1 MAVDS
6 LWLNLTNGND
16 IGGGKPVLTGPSI
29 VDSDQHRP
37 DPALHRQQQALT
49 HVLWINAAAQAWRR
63 STGGMTA
70 TSSGGSRAVTCGAA
84 PPGPATPPWSMTMS
98 SPATTPATQPT
109 KTTDAPAPVK
119 KSLFARVLTRPEI
132 GAVAAA
138 IAIFIFFFAIA
149 PPFRTLPS
157 FSTVLYASSTIGIVA
172 VGVALLMIGG
182 EFDLS
187 SGVTV
192 VTAALCAALV
202 SFQLSL
208 NMWVGV
214 LVSLIVALGIG
225 FINGYLVVKTKIP
238 SFLITLST
246 FFMLRGINLGVTKA
260 ATGTVATDNVS
271 GLDGF
276 LAAKA
281 LFASDIPLGFIT
293 VKVTVLWWLLFVAI
307 GTWILLRTK
316 VGNWIFAAGG
326 NADSARA
333 VGVPVPKVKIGL
345 FMGVSFLGWFYG
357 MHLLFN
363 FSSVQ
368 SGLGIGNEFI
378 YIIAAVVGGCLLTG
392 GYGSVVG
399 AAVGAFIFGM
409 TTQGIVFAGFDP
421 NWFYTFLGAMLLLAV
436 LVNLYIKNYAATRR

>member
-1 MAVDS
+1 
-6 LWLNLTNGND
+6 
-16 IGGGKPVLTGPSI
+16 
-29 VDSDQHRP
+29 
-37 DPALHRQQQALT
+37 
-49 HVLWINAAAQAWRR
+49 
-63 STGGMTA
+63 
-70 TSSGGSRAVTCGAA
+70 
-84 PPGPATPPWSMTMS
+84 
-98 SPATTPATQPT
+98 
-109 KTTDAPAPVK
+109 
-119 KSLFARVLTRPEI
+119 
-132 GAVAAA
+132 
-138 IAIFIFFFAIA
+138 
-149 PPFRTLPS
+149 
-157 FSTVLYASSTIGIVA
+157 
-172 VGVALLMIGG
+172 MIGG

-202 SFQLSL
+202 TFQLSL

-214 LVSLIVALGIG
+214 LVSLLVALGIG

-293 VKVTVLWWLLFVAI
+293 VKITVLWWLLFVAI

-333 VGVPVPKVKIGL
+333 VGVRSPRRSRSGCSWACRSWPGST
-345 FMGVSFLGWFYG
+345 VSAPAVQLLQRAVRAGHRQRV
-357 MHLLFN
+357 HLHHRRGRRRLP
-363 FSSVQ
+363 
-368 SGLGIGNEFI
+368 
-378 YIIAAVVGGCLLTG
+378 A
-392 GYGSVVG
+392 
-399 AAVGAFIFGM
+399 
-409 TTQGIVFAGFDP
+409 P
-421 NWFYTFLGAMLLLAV
+421 P
-436 LVNLYIKNYAATRR
+436 AATARSSAPRSARSSSA